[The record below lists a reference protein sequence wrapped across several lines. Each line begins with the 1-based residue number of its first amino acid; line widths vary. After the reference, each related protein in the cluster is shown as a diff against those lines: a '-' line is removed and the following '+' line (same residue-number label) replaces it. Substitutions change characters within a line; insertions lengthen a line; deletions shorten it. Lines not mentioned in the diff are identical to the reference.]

1 MGTLACRMCAAPLK
15 IDANGIYAKCIYCG
29 MNYMLPFEDETEEEK
44 VARAEPYLFRA
55 RMYLADGF
63 YTEAAENYEKVLDIL
78 PWLGEAYL
86 GKGMAQLGVS
96 VIEELCAIKREAVK
110 NYYIKK
116 ALIFCRGDEKQKL
129 MEVLGMCA
137 KIEMRNMPMMQ
148 WRSEILNT
156 RKAFKKE
163 LLKRV
168 DFYSTEYTE
177 AINAIDEKYGPQT
190 SKLRKKLNECEAS
203 ISGIK
208 DRMGEPLSMEIVNC
222 ADRELAELN
231 REITILSKELT
242 EINALRNRE
251 IAAVDEQFSVD
262 EYHVDKTVFT
272 EVAKKYPLVNLSS
285 DVKANI
291 VDKVYNIILATYDVL
306 SLEDIMSDGTL
317 YEYNE
322 QRVAAALKKLLYK
335 RWIISKDI
343 LQAVGYTKQ
352 SCKTV
357 YAPIDMEN
365 IIVEDNEPSSWK
377 NRSLSKDNRIWNKE

>member
-1 MGTLACRMCAAPLK
+1 
-15 IDANGIYAKCIYCG
+15 
-29 MNYMLPFEDETEEEK
+29 
-44 VARAEPYLFRA
+44 
-55 RMYLADGF
+55 
-63 YTEAAENYEKVLDIL
+63 
-78 PWLGEAYL
+78 
-86 GKGMAQLGVS
+86 
-96 VIEELCAIKREAVK
+96 
-110 NYYIKK
+110 
-116 ALIFCRGDEKQKL
+116 
-129 MEVLGMCA
+129 
-137 KIEMRNMPMMQ
+137 
-148 WRSEILNT
+148 
-156 RKAFKKE
+156 
-163 LLKRV
+163 
-168 DFYSTEYTE
+168 
-177 AINAIDEKYGPQT
+177 
-190 SKLRKKLNECEAS
+190 
-203 ISGIK
+203 
-208 DRMGEPLSMEIVNC
+208 MEIVNC

-272 EVAKKYPLVNLSS
+272 EVAKKYPLVSLSS

-291 VDKVYNIILATYDVL
+291 VDKVYNIILATYDYL

-317 YEYNE
+317 YGYNE

-365 IIVEDNEPSSWK
+365 IIVEDNEPSSRK
-377 NRSLSKDNRIWNKE
+377 DKTLSRGNRIWSKE